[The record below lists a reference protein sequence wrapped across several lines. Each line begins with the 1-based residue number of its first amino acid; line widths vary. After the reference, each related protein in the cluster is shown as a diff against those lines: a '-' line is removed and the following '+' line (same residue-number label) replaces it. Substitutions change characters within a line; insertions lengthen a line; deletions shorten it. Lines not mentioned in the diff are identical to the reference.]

1 MTKNTAFILSLS
13 LSSLFYG
20 ETMIAQLPVPRV
32 EQAVKME
39 DENPNDTVRVFN
51 GTLGLNL
58 SQTALENWAGG
69 GESSVAFT
77 ALSQLGKVIEK
88 GPRSASWG
96 VDAALGLLRQQGGWR
111 KTDDR
116 IVVTGQWNAAMRS
129 SLNGGRLSLLLDAR
143 TQFLPGYAVVDGLPD
158 RSQRISDFLSPG
170 YLVGAAGFAPKQG
183 DRHQFFLAP
192 LTGKL
197 TVLLDDTL
205 SAAGAFGVPAGQTS
219 RLELGGYLRW
229 NLKWPLMDNV
239 TWTHQVDL
247 FSNYLDSPGN
257 IDINWT
263 GLLELKVNESLRTT
277 ISTHLIYDDDVVLE
291 KEPARTETNDQGV
304 VVDIPARLGPGTQ
317 FKEVLSVGFS
327 YTL

>member
-1 MTKNTAFILSLS
+1 
-13 LSSLFYG
+13 
-20 ETMIAQLPVPRV
+20 
-32 EQAVKME
+32 
-39 DENPNDTVRVFN
+39 
-51 GTLGLNL
+51 
-58 SQTALENWAGG
+58 
-69 GESSVAFT
+69 
-77 ALSQLGKVIEK
+77 
-88 GPRSASWG
+88 
-96 VDAALGLLRQQGGWR
+96 
-111 KTDDR
+111 
-116 IVVTGQWNAAMRS
+116 MRS

-170 YLVGAAGFAPKQG
+170 YLVAAAGFAPKKG
-183 DRHQFFLAP
+183 ERHQFFLAP
-192 LTGKL
+192 FTGKL

-219 RLELGGYLRW
+219 RIELGGYLRW
-229 NLKWPLMDNV
+229 NLKWPLMENV

-263 GLLELKVNESLRTT
+263 GLLELEVNESLRTT

-291 KEPARTETNDQGV
+291 KEPARTETNDQGGV
-304 VVDIPARLGPGTQ
+304 VAIPARLGPGTQ